1 MDSYAFTMFHVAISL
16 LAIGSGLIVVYG
28 LMTAKHWSTL
38 TAVFLITTAATSVTG
53 YFFHRDHILPSHIV
67 GGIALV
73 VLLVTVLALYSFH
86 LRGAWRA
93 VYVIGA
99 TLSLYF
105 NVFVLVAQGFL
116 KIPSLHVLAPK
127 GSEPPFAIAQAV
139 VLVLFVVV
147 AVRGLRRFRPAAGT
161 A

>member
-1 MDSYAFTMFHVAISL
+1 MDSHAFTMFHVTISV
-16 LAIGSGLIVVYG
+16 LAIISGLIVVYG
-28 LMTAKHWSTL
+28 LMTAKHWSSV
-38 TAVFLITTAATSVTG
+38 TALFLLTTAATSVTG
-53 YFFHRDHILPSHIV
+53 YFFHRDHILPSQVV
-67 GGIALV
+67 GGIALA

-86 LRGAWRA
+86 LRGAWRS

-116 KIPSLHVLAPK
+116 KIPTLHALAPA

-139 VLVLFVVV
+139 VLALSVVIAVL
-147 AVRGLRRFRPAAGT
+147 GMRRFRMAAPT
-161 A
+161 L